1 MIMRDEYPRPSFV
14 RENWQSLNGE
24 WEFYNDLCASGDDR
38 KVYNAERL
46 ESTINV
52 PFCPESE
59 LSGIHFLDFMPSVW
73 YARNISLKKE
83 QLNGRVLLHIG
94 ASDYKTVLYVN
105 AKRVGQHIGGYT
117 SFSFDISEYLKE
129 GENRLVINVLDDLRS
144 GKQPCG
150 KQSRKFYS
158 HTCDYTRTTGIWQT
172 VWLEF
177 VPKIYLKKVDVTA
190 TDLNGTVI
198 LRPTLSRYVANAYL
212 KTVINFEGKIV
223 SERDFPLSGET
234 SICAVMLSEPKLWN
248 VGEPNLY
255 DIEYTLYVD
264 SQPID
269 NVKSYF
275 GIRRIDIDGYKVLIN
290 GKSVFQRLILD
301 QGFYP
306 DGIYTA
312 PSDEALKRD
321 IELSMNLGFN
331 GARLH
336 QKVFEERYLYHA
348 DKAGYLVWGEFPDWG
363 MDITSL
369 DALHE
374 MLPQWLDSIER
385 DYNHPCIIGWCPHN
399 ETWDLDR
406 RAQIDS
412 NISVIY
418 KATKRVDPTRP
429 VIDTSGFYHTE
440 KTDIFDVH
448 DYEQEVDVFKAKMQ
462 AHAKGKY
469 YIPFPDRQSYDGKS
483 PYMVSEYGGIK
494 WNNKR
499 DDKVSWGYGNGP
511 ETADELIA
519 RYCGL
524 TQAILSANNIC
535 GFCYTQLTDV
545 EQEANGLYYYDRSPK
560 FSEEQYGLIRK
571 TNTLKAA
578 IEE

>member
-14 RENWQSLNGE
+14 RENWQCLNGE

-38 KVYNAERL
+38 KVYESERL

-59 LSGIHFLDFMPSVW
+59 LSGIRFVDFMPSVW
-73 YARNISLKKE
+73 YARNVTLSKE

-105 AKRVGQHIGGYT
+105 AQRVGQHIGGYT

-129 GENRLVINVLDDLRS
+129 GDNRLVINVIDNLRS

-412 NISVIY
+412 NI
-418 KATKRVDPTRP
+418 
-429 VIDTSGFYHTE
+429 
-440 KTDIFDVH
+440 
-448 DYEQEVDVFKAKMQ
+448 YE
-462 AHAKGKY
+462 
-469 YIPFPDRQSYDGKS
+469 R
-483 PYMVSEYGGIK
+483 
-494 WNNKR
+494 
-499 DDKVSWGYGNGP
+499 
-511 ETADELIA
+511 
-519 RYCGL
+519 
-524 TQAILSANNIC
+524 ILSHRK
-535 GFCYTQLTDV
+535 
-545 EQEANGLYYYDRSPK
+545 NGYFRRSRLRTG
-560 FSEEQYGLIRK
+560 S
-571 TNTLKAA
+571 
-578 IEE
+578 